1 MEKLTA
7 MQDLRNDLLKSIETS
22 EVALQEINNL
32 ETRAACVNAVEITL
46 NTIIKRIDDELLQL
60 EKEQIVKAVDDALED
75 RSLYESFQT
84 LKSGEQYFNETFTTQ
99 HSESLNK
106 LKEQL
111 EKWISD
117 CEIQA
122 EKFVKDNH
130 EVSYLSSKAMAQA
143 YRNALELIN
152 PKP

>member
-1 MEKLTA
+1 MEKQQTA
-7 MQDLRNDLLKSIETS
+7 MQTILNEMNCILGLMDDPTSELDFRHCIET
-22 EVALQEINNL
+22 LK
-32 ETRAACVNAVEITL
+32 T
-46 NTIIKRIDDELLQL
+46 NTIELLQL

-122 EKFVKDNH
+122 ERFVKDNH

-152 PKP
+152 TKP

>member
-60 EKEQIVKAVDDALED
+60 EKEQMSNQRRSAL
-75 RSLYESFQT
+75 LP
-84 LKSGEQYFNETFTTQ
+84 LTFACMG
-99 HSESLNK
+99 S
-106 LKEQL
+106 
-111 EKWISD
+111 
-117 CEIQA
+117 A
-122 EKFVKDNH
+122 G
-130 EVSYLSSKAMAQA
+130 
-143 YRNALELIN
+143 
-152 PKP
+152 